1 MTDAATYID
10 VTDATFENEVINRSR
25 QVPVVVDLW
34 APWCGPCKDLG
45 PIIEAAV
52 AATDGRVV
60 LAKVNVDDNP
70 AVSQAFSVQSI
81 PAVYAL
87 SDGQVVDH
95 FIGAQGKVQVEAF
108 VQGLLPSEEET
119 EVQQLIKAGDE
130 DSLRRALE
138 LEADN
143 HDAIVGLGELLVVDG
158 RGDEALDLLRRI
170 PETPDT
176 RRVAALARTGVL
188 AEDDDIGARLDALLD
203 SVKDDDA
210 ARQSYVDLLELL
222 GPDDPRTA
230 AYRKQ
235 LTARLF

>member
-10 VTDATFENEVINRSR
+10 VTDATFENEVISRSR

-52 AATDGRVV
+52 AATEGRVV

-81 PAVYAL
+81 PAVYAM

-188 AEDDDIGARLDALLD
+188 AEEDDIGAKLDALLD
-203 SVKDDDA
+203 AVKDDDV

-230 AYRKQ
+230 AYRKK